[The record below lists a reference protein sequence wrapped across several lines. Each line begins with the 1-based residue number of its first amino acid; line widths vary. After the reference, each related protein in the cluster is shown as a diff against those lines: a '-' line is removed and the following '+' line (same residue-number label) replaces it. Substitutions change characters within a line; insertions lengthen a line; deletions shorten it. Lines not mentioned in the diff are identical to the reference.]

1 MISGFD
7 WDPASMNTV
16 KEHQEWCSRMIPK
29 TNLRPP
35 LVQALNVEVPKHTQ
49 KDEYIH
55 SNPIDTHN
63 MEQEFFKK
71 KSYKC
76 RKSYLF
82 S

>member
-1 MISGFD
+1 
-7 WDPASMNTV
+7 
-16 KEHQEWCSRMIPK
+16 MIPK

-63 MEQEFFKK
+63 MEQEFLKK
-71 KSYKC
+71 KVIQMQKIVSVFLIWRAQGFITIGKC
-76 RKSYLF
+76 L
-82 S
+82 